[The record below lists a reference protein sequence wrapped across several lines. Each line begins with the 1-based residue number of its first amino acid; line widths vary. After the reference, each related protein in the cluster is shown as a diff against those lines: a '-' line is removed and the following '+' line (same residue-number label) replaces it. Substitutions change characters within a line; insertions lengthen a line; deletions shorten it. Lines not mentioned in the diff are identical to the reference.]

1 MVQYDVERILLEMES
16 LPEWDLQICLQSYE
30 GNEDHTFGCGLLQK
44 IHDAGRLET
53 DLTHKI
59 FNIPYVNSIIDEY
72 QLYRT
77 KFFKM
82 RPYQCY
88 SYHRDQTKRLHIPI
102 ITNDKCFLMVDDEVV
117 RTPVEGN
124 PYVIDTTKIHTAVN
138 ASFEERIHL
147 IGCINKN

>member
-1 MVQYDVERILLEMES
+1 MQYDVERILLEMES
-16 LPEWDLQICLQSYE
+16 LPKWDLQICLQSYE
-30 GNEDHTFGCGLLQK
+30 GNHDHMFGCGLLKK
-44 IHDAGRLET
+44 IHDAGKLET

-82 RPYQCY
+82 KPYQCY

-102 ITNDKCFLMVDDEVV
+102 ITNDKCFLVVDDEVV

-124 PYVIDTTKIHTAVN
+124 FYVIDTTKIHTAVN
-138 ASFEERIHL
+138 ASFKDRIHL
-147 IGCINKN
+147 IGCLPA